1 MNIYSIIALL
11 GAGAV
16 FFVGIFTATDN
27 VDGFL
32 DGHAALIV
40 FGGTVAVGSISF
52 QIDRIWT
59 MFTVFYG
66 RVIKGKKLN
75 YVDTIKELMVMS
87 EAYRNGD
94 PNLNNLVENS
104 QNPFLRECMEMLM
117 EDYLTKEEFGRIM
130 QLRIESMYNRHDA
143 DAKKFKALGKF
154 PPAMGLMGAVLG
166 MIALLQ
172 TLGKP
177 GAEQNVG
184 PAMSVAL
191 VATLYGI
198 AFANLVILPIAEN
211 LVEGTKES
219 FLNNKIILEGVKLIW
234 EKKNKVLLAEELNS
248 YLLPGERVDWKNV

>member
-1 MNIYSIIALL
+1 MNIYSVIALL

-40 FGGTVAVGSISF
+40 FGGTVAVASVSY
-52 QIDRIWT
+52 QIDRIWA
-59 MFTVFYG
+59 MFSVFYG
-66 RVIKGKKLN
+66 RVIKGKKIN
-75 YVDTIKELMVMS
+75 YVDTIKQLMSLS

-94 PNLNNLVENS
+94 PGIASTVENLNDH
-104 QNPFLRECMEMLM
+104 FLKECMTMLL
-117 EDYLTKEEFGRIM
+117 EDYLTKEEFSRIM
-130 QLRIESMYNRHDA
+130 ELRINSIFSRHDH

-177 GAEQNVG
+177 GAESNVG

-211 LVEGTKES
+211 LVEGTKETY
-219 FLNNKIILEGVKLIW
+219 LNNKIVLEGVKLIW

-248 YLLPGERVDWKNV
+248 YLLPGERIDWKNV